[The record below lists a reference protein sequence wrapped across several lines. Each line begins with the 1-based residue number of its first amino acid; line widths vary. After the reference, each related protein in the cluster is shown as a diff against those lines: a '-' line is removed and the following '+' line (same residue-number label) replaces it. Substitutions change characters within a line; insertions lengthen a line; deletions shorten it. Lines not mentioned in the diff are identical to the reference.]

1 MAGTNTLAYSYSP
14 SAKKE
19 KQILKDFEQV
29 TKMDPQAKFE
39 LGKN

>member
-1 MAGTNTLAYSYSP
+1 MVETNALAYFSWP

-19 KQILKDFEQV
+19 KQILRYFEQV
-29 TKMDPQAKFE
+29 TKMDPQAKLE